1 MSKVTQVFL
10 PYKEVLEI
18 YENGLRVP
26 ETATLMWCDDNYGYI
41 TRLSN
46 AEEQR
51 RAGGGG
57 VYYHLSYW
65 GRPHDYLWLTTTQ
78 PGLICNEMRQAYG
91 HQVRKIWIANVH
103 DPKVAGYQLELF
115 MDMACNINSVSPST
129 LRDHYRRWLCRQF
142 GEQAGRVLLDGMCD
156 FYRLCGLRRPEFM
169 GWTQTELDKR
179 KYPRGLSPVD
189 LSRGAHTLTI
199 TALDDH
205 IVVDQWAIYPT
216 KQRQQYALF

>member
-1 MSKVTQVFL
+1 MRQVTGLVPVARRKAVIDAQQELLRRYVSQDMSKVTQVFL

-78 PGLICNEMRQAYG
+78 PGLICNEMRQAY
-91 HQVRKIWIANVH
+91 
-103 DPKVAGYQLELF
+103 
-115 MDMACNINSVSPST
+115 
-129 LRDHYRRWLCRQF
+129 DHH
-142 GEQAGRVLLDGMCD
+142 
-156 FYRLCGLRRPEFM
+156 RP
-169 GWTQTELDKR
+169 
-179 KYPRGLSPVD
+179 
-189 LSRGAHTLTI
+189 
-199 TALDDH
+199 
-205 IVVDQWAIYPT
+205 
-216 KQRQQYALF
+216 